1 MLRTDGEIFILIP
14 EASNNAILHPGKVM
28 SCDDSKF
35 QAASVEQITA
45 AVGSDVNTFAAV
57 NGKFMQQG
65 AKVLEWQLTEA
76 GAVFSCA
83 RTGPIVSAE
92 QRQIYRVS
100 AVMAGIVAQIGKEIN
115 CQVMDVS
122 AEGFAA
128 IATNP
133 LQIGTLTEI
142 GLRFEQTI
150 IKTTAR
156 VQTAK
161 TLANGKVRYGFLIPD
176 KQNAARK
183 LFYQI
188 SGAIQRAQLKRLS
201 GAA

>member
-1 MLRTDGEIFILIP
+1 MLRTDGEMFILIP
-14 EASNNAILHPGKVM
+14 DASNKAILHPGKVM

-45 AVGSDVNTFAAV
+45 AVGADVNTFAAV
-57 NGKFMQQG
+57 NGKFKQQG
-65 AKVLEWQLTEA
+65 ADRSGVAIYRSRRRFFLPH
-76 GAVFSCA
+76 
-83 RTGPIVSAE
+83 GPIVSAE

-100 AVMAGIVAQIGKEIN
+100 TVMAGILAQIGKELN
-115 CQVMDVS
+115 CPVVDVS

-128 IATNP
+128 IASNP

-142 GLRFEQTI
+142 GLRFEQII

-176 KQNAARK
+176 KQYAARK
-183 LFYQI
+183 SFYQI
-188 SGAIQRAQLKRLS
+188 SGAIQRAQSVAS